1 MRIIIDGAKE
11 IIPSVWETVDQRA
24 TVVARFDTATN
35 ANWIGSGRC
44 ESLRQTF
51 DVRAPMR
58 GTIAG
63 VTATVIQRDG
73 SLSQW
78 AAAVIAPLPV
88 NGDQRTVIHEQTA
101 RALSRTFG
109 AMYVVD
115 PRLLA
120 SCALAT
126 VEELHSLAIVGML
139 PMATRAEAETV
150 EEVAAIIGS
159 IEARAGYTW
168 VG

>member
-1 MRIIIDGAKE
+1 MKIIIDGAKE
-11 IIPSVWETVDQRA
+11 IIPGVWETVDQRA

-35 ANWIGSGRC
+35 ANWLGSGRA

-51 DVRAPMR
+51 DVRAPQR

-63 VTATVIQRDG
+63 VTATVLQRDG
-73 SLSQW
+73 SFSQW
-78 AAAVIAPLPV
+78 AAAVMAPLPV
-88 NGDQRTVIHEQTA
+88 NGDSRTVIHEQTA

-120 SCALAT
+120 ACAIAT

-139 PMATRAEAETV
+139 PMATRAEADTL
-150 EEVAAIIGS
+150 EELAAIVDG